1 MNNKELPLVSI
12 VVITYNSSKYVLET
26 LESIKAQTYQNI
38 ELIISDDC
46 STDNTFEICK
56 EWLLINKS
64 RFKKAE
70 LVTTSRN
77 GGIAANVNN
86 AIKYCK
92 GTWIKNIAGDDIL
105 FNTCIDDYILFIK
118 QNPHAQFITAKMK
131 SYKNEFLSDN
141 LLPSTYRNDE
151 LNFYT
156 LNAKEQLHYI
166 ILNENIIPA
175 PAVLIN
181 RELLYKIGLYDER
194 YFIEDFPTWIKI
206 LKTGE
211 KCFYLNKETIGYRVC
226 ESSTH
231 PSKSFINFRFRKGLY
246 LIKKDLCFEYYT
258 KKQIIREYLA
268 YGFCALFQNMGLNN
282 RSNLFSKIVY
292 NGYAWLIKHI

>member
-105 FNTCIDDYILFIK
+105 FNTCIDDYILLQHRNNFYFDK
-118 QNPHAQFITAKMK
+118 SQCLK
-131 SYKNEFLSDN
+131 SY
-141 LLPSTYRNDE
+141 
-151 LNFYT
+151 
-156 LNAKEQLHYI
+156 
-166 ILNENIIPA
+166 
-175 PAVLIN
+175 
-181 RELLYKIGLYDER
+181 
-194 YFIEDFPTWIKI
+194 
-206 LKTGE
+206 
-211 KCFYLNKETIGYRVC
+211 
-226 ESSTH
+226 
-231 PSKSFINFRFRKGLY
+231 
-246 LIKKDLCFEYYT
+246 
-258 KKQIIREYLA
+258 
-268 YGFCALFQNMGLNN
+268 
-282 RSNLFSKIVY
+282 
-292 NGYAWLIKHI
+292 